1 LEIEPTRGGFRKPV
15 STREFILKH
24 LEAQGL
30 DYIASMHR
38 AYKAELD
45 RLARENGRKRPYHK
59 PRYHSFEMCV
69 QQLARQGA
77 VEFSGKE
84 EESDSPQFDNWPA
97 KPVRRYYRLKA

>member
-1 LEIEPTRGGFRKPV
+1 MEIEPTRGGFRKPI
-15 STREFILKH
+15 STLEFILNH
-24 LEAQGL
+24 LKAQGP

-45 RLARENGRKRPYHK
+45 RLARENGRKRLYHK

-77 VEFSGKE
+77 VEFSGRE
-84 EESDSPQFDNWPA
+84 EESDSPQFDNWPI
-97 KPVRRYYRLKA
+97 KPVRRYYQVKR